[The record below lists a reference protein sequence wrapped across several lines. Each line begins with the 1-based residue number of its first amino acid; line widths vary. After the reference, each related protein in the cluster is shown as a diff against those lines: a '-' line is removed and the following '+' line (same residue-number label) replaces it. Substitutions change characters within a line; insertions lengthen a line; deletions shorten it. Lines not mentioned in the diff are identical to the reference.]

1 MKRQKQA
8 KPIKSGETKKIN
20 YRSKNGRLKEKIS
33 EIESK
38 GSAALEK
45 MEISANLEDNKNIL
59 KEIFKNC
66 SDIVFRSFKLGN
78 YGLEGLIVFFNDMAD
93 KNVID
98 QIILKQLMFGYTNAL
113 CCDSGTKTTEA
124 EGQQTVPENSDTI
137 VLTIRESILSAG
149 EVLETKM
156 LKDTVGSVMEGSCA
170 LFFNTIGTAFT
181 VKASGVKG
189 RNIGDPLIE
198 QTVRGPQEGFVESL
212 DTNLS
217 MMRKRLKTPELK
229 TESHIVGTRSNTK
242 LIIAYLNGI
251 ADGDIIKEAKK
262 RISEVD
268 IDVVVALAELRAYMA
283 DDPKSPFPLV
293 DFTERPDVCVA
304 ALAEGRIAL
313 FLDGTPAAMLAPTT
327 FAHLFNVP
335 DDYYDVFYFSTFV
348 RILRYIAFF
357 ITLMGPSLY
366 IAITTFHPEM
376 IPQSLLISIL
386 TSRSDVPFPA
396 VLEALLMELTFEIIR
411 EVSIRMP
418 KNLGQSLSIIGG
430 LVVGQ
435 LSVQA
440 GIVSTIMIVVVA
452 VTGLTSFLIPKLNS
466 MRQISVLRFPMMV
479 LAAFFGIFGLIM
491 GGLIMLIHLASL
503 RSLGVPYLAP
513 FAPFDSDGIKD
524 TIIRLPFWE
533 YTKRPPYIQNNDV
546 KRMKVPKRPNTGK
559 NDQ

>member
-20 YRSKNGRLKEKIS
+20 YRSKNGRLREKIS
-33 EIESK
+33 EIESR

-45 MEISANLEDNKNIL
+45 MEVSANLEDNKNIL

-78 YGLEGLIVFFNDMAD
+78 YGLEGLAVFFNDMAD
-93 KNVID
+93 KNVVD
-98 QIILKQLMFGYTNAL
+98 RIILKQLMSGYTNAL
-113 CCDSGTKTTEA
+113 CCDSKVKTTEDD
-124 EGQQTVPENSDTI
+124 GQQAVSENPDTI
-137 VLTIRESILSAG
+137 VLAIRESILSVG

-170 LFFNTIGTAFT
+170 LFLNTVGTAFN

-217 MMRKRLKTPELK
+217 MIRKRLKTPELK

-268 IDVVVALAELRAYMA
+268 IDVVVALAELRAYME
-283 DDPKSPFPLV
+283 DNPKSPFPLV
-293 DFTERPDVCVA
+293 DFTERPDVCIA
-304 ALAEGRIAL
+304 ALAEGRIAI

-327 FAHLFNVP
+327 FAYLFNAP
-335 DDYYDVFYFSTFV
+335 DDYYDLFYFGSFV
-348 RILRYIAFF
+348 RILRYVAFF
-357 ITLMGPSLY
+357 VTLMGPSLY
-366 IAITTFHPEM
+366 IAVTTYHPEM

-418 KNLGQSLSIIGG
+418 RNLGQSLSIVGG
-430 LVVGQ
+430 LVIGQ

-440 GIVSTIMIVVVA
+440 GIVTPIMIIVVA
-452 VTGLTSFLIPKLNS
+452 ITGLASFLIPKLNS
-466 MRQISVLRFPMMV
+466 MRQVSIMRFPMMV
-479 LAAFFGIFGLIM
+479 LASLFGIFGLIM
-491 GGLIMLIHLASL
+491 GGLILLIHLVSL
-503 RSLGVPYLAP
+503 RSLGVPYLSP
-513 FAPFDSDGIKD
+513 FAPFDGDGIKD
-524 TIIRLPFWE
+524 TVIRLPFWK
-533 YTKRPPYIQNNDV
+533 YTKRPSYIQNNNV
-546 KRMKVPKRPNTGK
+546 KRMKVPKRLDPGK
-559 NDQ
+559 DNQ